1 MKDFLLQIKKDLIEA
16 AMEMK
21 EKDLPEVTEELF
33 SLFEKT
39 GNRVKFEAVYFRRRK
54 YLTVFGVLALWMKK
68 VSENQGDTKE
78 VERVLQEEFAPLTK
92 KEVIARLEEAL
103 VATCDEECWALPAHV
118 DRAKDANWRNTV
130 DLFASETAG
139 TLTELATTL
148 VEELSSEIR
157 ERCLAEVKRRV
168 VEPFFASE
176 VPFAHWEVCDH
187 NWNSVCVGN
196 IGSAA
201 IRLYGDEPEKLSGYM
216 DRVCEDLTHF
226 IDGYAEDGTCMEG
239 LGYYAYGMSYFV
251 NFANDLYHYSN
262 GERDLLRGKWHVFNA
277 DEADKRSAI
286 AAWWAKCFF
295 VGGRSLSFSDASSED
310 KYRMGLGCALDLR
323 FRNATFPDT
332 KLASGLEEDHCYRFV
347 PLRMDVFSTMEYLA
361 KYGDEKAAEEVD
373 NSFIVLPSAKWVIG
387 NTKDGISFA
396 CKGGHNDEPHNHNDL
411 GSFLYVIG
419 DELLLTDLGAG
430 EYVKEYFREGRYN
443 ILCNRSMGHN
453 IPLIDGKEQCAG
465 KEYAA
470 KDFEAYENSQ
480 VGTVSMELSG
490 AYEACGLA
498 SYHREFS
505 FYKGTGELCV
515 TDTFVPAGENVPGDA
530 PCDVIVTQNLV
541 TQHEPMIIPQAN
553 RIVVRGEKE
562 CVTVDVLEGAVF
574 QIKEMEHSNHSG
586 EPEKVYLIQWD
597 VRVHGET
604 TLKMVIRAEK

>member
-1 MKDFLLQIKKDLIEA
+1 MKEFLLQTKKDLIEA

-21 EKDLPEVTEELF
+21 EKELPEVTEELF

-68 VSENQGDTKE
+68 VADG
-78 VERVLQEEFAPLTK
+78 RGGAQEEFAPLTK
-92 KEVIARLEEAL
+92 KEVIAKLEEAL
-103 VATCDEECWALPAHV
+103 IATCEEECWALPAHV
-118 DRAKDANWRNTV
+118 NRAEDANWRNTV

-139 TLTELATTL
+139 TLTELATSL
-148 VEELSSEIR
+148 VDELSPEIR
-157 ERCLAEVKRRV
+157 ERCFTEVKRRV

-201 IRLYGDEPEKLSGYM
+201 IRLYGEEPERLSGYM

-251 NFANDLYHYSN
+251 NFANDLYRYSD
-262 GERDLLRGKWHVFNA
+262 GKRDLLCGKWHTFNA
-277 DEADKRSAI
+277 GEADKRSAI

-295 VGGRSLSFSDASSED
+295 VGGRSLSFSDASSSD

-332 KLASGLEEDHCYRFV
+332 GLASGLEEDHCYRFV
-347 PLRMDVFSTMEYLA
+347 PLRMDIFSTMEYLE
-361 KYGDEKAAEEVD
+361 KYGDEKAEEEQD

-387 NTKDGISFA
+387 NTASGVSFA

-411 GSFLYVIG
+411 GSFLYVVG
-419 DELLLTDLGAG
+419 DEMLLTDLGAG

-443 ILCNRSMGHN
+443 ILCNRSLGHN
-453 IPLIDGKEQCAG
+453 LPLIAGKEQVAG

-470 KDFEAYENSQ
+470 TEFVTSENSQ
-480 VGTVSMELSG
+480 VGCVSMELSG
-490 AYEACGLA
+490 AYEACELS
-498 SYHREFS
+498 SYKREFT
-505 FYKGTGELCV
+505 FYKGTGELV
-515 TDTFVPAGENVPGDA
+515 VEDTFMCMEEEVT
-530 PCDVIVTQNLV
+530 VTQNLV
-541 TQHEPMIIPQAN
+541 TQYEPMIIAQAG
-553 RIVVRGEKE
+553 RIVIAGEKE
-562 CVTVDVLEGAVF
+562 TVTVDVAEGATF
-574 QIKEMEHSNHSG
+574 RMKEMDHSNHSG

-597 VRVHGET
+597 IRVAGT
-604 TLKMVIRAEK
+604 AGSRMVIRRK